1 MVQSK
6 LYKVKISEEAQRGLG
21 KIIGYVAINSI
32 QAVRTLKKDIVAEIS
47 SLNLFP
53 QRTPCLEGE
62 FIPFNKYH
70 KLVVRRSYLVI
81 YQIKDETVLV
91 DYVLDCRQDYQ
102 WLIR

>member
-1 MVQSK
+1 MVPNK

-21 KIIGYVAINSI
+21 RIVSFIALNSI
-32 QAVRTLKKDIVAEIS
+32 QAARLLKKDLVAEIS
-47 SLNLFP
+47 SLKLLP
-53 QRTPCLEGE
+53 ERTPFLEGE

-70 KLVVRRSYLVI
+70 KLVVRRTYLVI

-91 DYVLDCRQDYQ
+91 DYVLDCPQDYQ

>member
-21 KIIGYVAINSI
+21 KIIGYVAINNVK
-32 QAVRTLKKDIVAEIS
+32 AARTLKKDIVAEIS
-47 SLNLFP
+47 SLKLFLE
-53 QRTPCLEGE
+53 RTPFLEGE
-62 FIPFNKYH
+62 FSPFNKYH
-70 KLVVRRSYLVI
+70 KLVVGRSYLVI